1 MKLTPLMRQYHQIKS
16 RYPDALLLFRVGDF
30 YETFEDD
37 AIKCSE
43 SLNIVL
49 TNRSATKLAGF
60 PHHALNNFL
69 PKLVQAG
76 YRVAICDQ
84 LEDPKKTKGIVKR
97 GITHLITPGLTLND
111 QILQAKSN
119 NFLAALHFEKEKSG
133 IAFLDISTGEFLV
146 AEEKNSYVKQLIKNF
161 SPREIIFQK
170 KDKDKVE
177 ELLENNLKTVSFTMD
192 DWVFQYENAYEKL
205 TRHFKTH
212 SLKGFGIENLKYA
225 IIAAG
230 VILYYL
236 DHTHNSKIRHISSLR
251 KIDSD
256 KYVWMDDFTIKS
268 LEILE
273 SNNSNGRSLL
283 EELDSTLTFMGARL
297 LKRWIIMPI
306 KNLSTIYARYNLVEA
321 LIRSNIDMKLTKFL
335 KSLGDIE
342 RLTTKVIIE
351 RITPREL
358 FNLSHSLDVME
369 NIKKLLSSSNEDR
382 LNRYSNKFPYLKP
395 LCNTISKILHSDPT
409 HQLGKG
415 NVIAS
420 GVSKELDELRALV
433 SSLKT
438 NLECLCL
445 REKKRIGIP
454 IKISFNN
461 VFGYYIE
468 IRNLYKDKIPKE
480 WVRKQTLVNAERYI
494 TEELKSH
501 ETKILGASDRI
512 FSLEKDLFQNLVR
525 YVGKY
530 FIDLQKVSKLIAY
543 LDVLFSFARNANNNK
558 YVRPIINN
566 SMNLYIKKGRHPVI
580 ERNLRSRTNYVA
592 NDLFMNHVS
601 SQIII
606 ITGPNMA
613 GKSVVLRQTALIVLM
628 AHFGSYVPAQYVYI
642 GYFDKIFSR
651 VGAYDNISLG
661 ESTFMVEMNE
671 TASILN
677 NMSKRSLIILDE
689 IGRGTSTYDGYSI
702 AWAVVEYIHDHP
714 KRPKTL
720 FATHYHGLHK
730 MANIFKRVK
739 NFNVS
744 VRERDGNVIFL
755 RKLIPGE
762 SKHSLGLHVA
772 KMAMMPPIVLK
783 IAKEILEKPFND

>member
-1 MKLTPLMRQYHQIKS
+1 VKLTPLMRQYHQIKS

>member
-1 MKLTPLMRQYHQIKS
+1 VKLTPLMRQYHQIKS

-772 KMAMMPPIVLK
+772 KLAMMPPIVLK